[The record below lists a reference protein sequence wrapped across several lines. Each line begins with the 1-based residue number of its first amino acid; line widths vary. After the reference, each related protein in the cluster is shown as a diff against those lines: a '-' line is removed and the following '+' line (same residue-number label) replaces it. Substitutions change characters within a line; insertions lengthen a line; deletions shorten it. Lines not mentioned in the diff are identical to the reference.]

1 MGADVDC
8 PMQLREDKHV
18 SQDYSPDGKVEDIW
32 PGAYYLAHCD
42 DKHRRKYLIRGQE
55 PTSA

>member
-1 MGADVDC
+1 MTA
-8 PMQLREDKHV
+8 QLREDKHV
-18 SQDYSPDGKVEDIW
+18 SQDYAPDGKVEDIW

-55 PTSA
+55 PTASSA